1 MNINQLEGKELKT
14 TDQIID
20 TVGFSVDREELIN
33 AKGIDTG
40 YDTIYKRKGGATL
53 GVVSR
58 DYHMIT
64 HRQAITQVM
73 DILEKKKLPKIKPLR
88 LQTTHDGSRMYAE
101 FILNRKSDL
110 GIPTVSNTKVGD
122 MISPGFMITNSYDR
136 SLRFGTESFIY
147 RLVCS
152 NGMVVQDKLFSERK
166 RHTKAL
172 NLDSMIEKFV
182 ESFENFDKQIVPQVA
197 SLTTQIL
204 KPEDLQEELNIVPS
218 WIQGEAIE
226 YLEKGKWIG
235 LETTDLGIEEL
246 QVIKDITRWDLLNA
260 FTYVM
265 SHSITQNP
273 KTAMELNR
281 KISERFLGVS

>member
-235 LETTDLGIEEL
+235 LETTDSGIEEL

-281 KISERFLGVS
+281 KISERFLGVN